1 MQEASLR
8 FGDGIAGESDV
19 SQAIALVIGRAA
31 GSAGHSFVSTIDQ
44 LRHFSDDLMT
54 LTDVSRS
61 ADQMRSAVTLIRRFR
76 KDGVIVQSQAGRLF
90 ELQEVAAALRMKP
103 NTVISFNQLTPGAAT
118 DIDLLLDGKAVEL
131 KYTLN
136 SVSGKD
142 IITKFFKYHATTKPG
157 TLLELRS
164 LDDASTMTKFVNDAF
179 ETYENM
185 VQDDWPLWLK
195 NLAPSEEQL
204 TNVKNAIS
212 CVRVE
217 IDAAKP
223 RYNFLLQQA
232 DHYDVPIRSTV
243 PVRSDLRG

>member
-1 MQEASLR
+1 VQEASLR

-223 RYNFLLQQA
+223 RYNFFA
-232 DHYDVPIRSTV
+232 AA
-243 PVRSDLRG
+243 G